1 MWPCPPSVCY
11 RPSPRTE
18 QKGANLAATMLGAL
32 GLPGS
37 RMQFPL
43 ATGINA
49 FGPICAVS
57 LAISVTLAIRNEQR
71 KLAIAGAVFSLY
83 AILAID
89 SRGAML
95 FGVLAIAVVTLV
107 PHARRRGLSW
117 IAVALPLMLAIAV
130 TTLGALSGP
139 AQLDRETAGG
149 SSIDTGSSRLV
160 VWREV
165 SDTITQPRL
174 ETLVGWGRNGQL
186 TSGASVGYAY
196 LFRGQFEPLLASAHN
211 ALLQT
216 LLDIGLVGALC
227 VILLSAVMLRQFA
240 RGNAGPLSVA
250 LLAGALAA
258 LLVGTV
264 DASSTPFSIDS
275 FCFWLLAA
283 TAAMRAN
290 V

>member
-1 MWPCPPSVCY
+1 M
-11 RPSPRTE
+11 
-18 QKGANLAATMLGAL
+18 
-32 GLPGS
+32 
-37 RMQFPL
+37 
-43 ATGINA
+43 
-49 FGPICAVS
+49 
-57 LAISVTLAIRNEQR
+57 
-71 KLAIAGAVFSLY
+71 
-83 AILAID
+83 
-89 SRGAML
+89 
-95 FGVLAIAVVTLV
+95 
-107 PHARRRGLSW
+107 
-117 IAVALPLMLAIAV
+117 
-130 TTLGALSGP
+130 
-139 AQLDRETAGG
+139 
-149 SSIDTGSSRLV
+149 